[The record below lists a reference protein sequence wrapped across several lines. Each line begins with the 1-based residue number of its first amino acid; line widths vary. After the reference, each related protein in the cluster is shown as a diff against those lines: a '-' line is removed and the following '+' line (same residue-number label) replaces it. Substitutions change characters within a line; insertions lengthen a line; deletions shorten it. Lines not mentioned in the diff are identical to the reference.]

1 MVGGINNNGAMHQMH
16 QMRQGQ
22 GAGAGQ
28 GMHKGQGMGQL
39 MQSLPQEDR
48 QNLQQ
53 TLQSMDETQRKD
65 VVSQLKELDVANMS
79 QDELTKQIQD
89 IINPNSS
96 TSQTTSSLT
105 GSFSVYA

>member
-1 MVGGINNNGAMHQMH
+1 MVSSINNNGAMQQMH

-53 TLQSMDETQRKD
+53 NLQSMDETQRKD

-79 QDELTKQIQD
+79 QDDLTKQIQD

-96 TSQTTSSLT
+96 ASQTATSLIS
-105 GSFSVYA
+105 SFSTYA